1 MSKST
6 KRKHPL
12 KKDSNQIDRN
22 ENNINKQLTEI
33 RLNKHKNY
41 LQSKNLEREI
51 EIIQT
56 KKSVKM
62 YISPQK
68 ELFKRRAVVE

>member
-6 KRKHPL
+6 KRKHPS

>member
-6 KRKHPL
+6 KRKHPS

-41 LQSKNLEREI
+41 LQTKNLEREI

-56 KKSVKM
+56 RKDVKM
-62 YISPQK
+62 YISPQRG
-68 ELFKRRAVVE
+68 LFKRRAVVE